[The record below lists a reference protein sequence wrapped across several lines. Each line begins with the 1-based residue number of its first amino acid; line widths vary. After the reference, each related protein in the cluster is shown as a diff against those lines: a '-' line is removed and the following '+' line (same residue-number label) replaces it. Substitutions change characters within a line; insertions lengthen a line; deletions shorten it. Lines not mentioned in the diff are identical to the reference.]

1 MHSIIY
7 PADPKR
13 YFLQQLNKTLL
24 LTIKLL
30 NSNLSSDVFYEDKLQ
45 TSNQKKFSI
54 KMVLKKSNSVN

>member
-1 MHSIIY
+1 MHSVIY

-13 YFLQQLNKTLL
+13 YFSQQLNKTVL

-30 NSNLSSDVFYEDKLQ
+30 NSNLSSDSFYEDKLQ
-45 TSNQKKFSI
+45 TSNQKLFSI